1 MDALT
6 AQSIRGLRSRL
17 EAFRPRG
24 LVPALMAEFRL
35 DAPDEERQPLAGF
48 EPKWQSVSRC
58 RLPDGADVGRAVW
71 LGGDSEE
78 FRNFCTDAA
87 RAALPTIRAAGYAVG
102 LGAPNPRES
111 WLWAMFEL
119 AALRLRG
126 SYLRLVE
133 NDVLRACAPEITITE
148 TVLES
153 IDSSDQLFAFAAAAG
168 QTRYW
173 RLASA
178 VEASIA
184 VLDLAESVAPSQPPA
199 APVAPQAKGRLDRPR
214 NTRAIDVDHYLG
226 RLEASLRKRIEAELG
241 QSETAVM
248 EAMIRELYSLSAEDL
263 VQPLR
268 KFGYRGSAKTI
279 SRPGKSSRYE
289 AWKRYR
295 RGGATPS
302 TVADPTQ
309 PAGRKAPRTHTAAR
323 VKDAVDSGGLSL
335 RAGGRGTTRVRKTA
349 AERAADRDADQF
361 AREAGIDLPAAE

>member
-6 AQSIRGLRSRL
+6 AQSIRGLRGRL
-17 EAFRPRG
+17 ESFRPRG
-24 LVPALMAEFRL
+24 LVPALMAEFRS
-35 DAPDEERQPLAGF
+35 DAPDEERRPLAAF
-48 EPKWQSVSRC
+48 EKALFSASLYQMG
-58 RLPDGADVGRAVW
+58 DGAEASRTTW
-71 LGGDSEE
+71 LAGDPTLIGE

-87 RAALPTIRAAGYAVG
+87 RAALPAIHAAGYAVG
-102 LGAPNPRES
+102 IGAPNPRES

-119 AALRLRG
+119 AALRLPG
-126 SYLRLVE
+126 TYLRLAD

-148 TVLES
+148 G
-153 IDSSDQLFAFAAAAG
+153 QLSRDPMSQWAAAAG

-178 VEASIA
+178 VEASVA
-184 VLDLAESVAPSQPPA
+184 VLDLAESVMSSPAPA
-199 APVAPQAKGRLDRPR
+199 APESSPAKGRPDRPR

-226 RLEASLRKRIEAELG
+226 KLEASLRKRVEAELG

-279 SRPGKSSRYE
+279 SRRSAKYRSWR
-289 AWKRYR
+289 RYR
-295 RGGATPS
+295 RGGAAPS
-302 TVADPTQ
+302 TVSDPTQ
-309 PAGRKAPRTHTAAR
+309 PAGRKVAPTHNAAR